1 MMDRMSKTGNQHT
14 TKTPIVVM
22 SVCVSLGHTSTL
34 RKLCPASCSHE
45 YSAER
50 RLRAA
55 TKNCALDIC
64 MALGP
69 PRGRWLPGLYIG
81 TTEVVTRFVLPPA
94 ERCLDAEG
102 GCLEEDERRGKKSRI
117 CPFSRPEGRPARRRL
132 AQPPLRLEEDGGQS
146 GPCGRG
152 WSERRGAVA
161 VKLPEVTRFVL
172 PPAERCPDGEGG
184 CLDEDERRGKNPSA

>member
-1 MMDRMSKTGNQHT
+1 MSMMGRMSKTGNQRT

-55 TKNCALDIC
+55 TKNCALDFC
-64 MALGP
+64 MAIGP

-117 CPFSRPEGRPARRRL
+117 CPCSSEKDTR
-132 AQPPLRLEEDGGQS
+132 EDGGQS

-152 WSERRGAVA
+152 WSERRSSVP
-161 VKLPEVTRFVL
+161 VKLPNS
-172 PPAERCPDGEGG
+172 DG
-184 CLDEDERRGKNPSA
+184 LRRNSPQVSKRTSEAHRGPR

>member
-1 MMDRMSKTGNQHT
+1 MMDRMSKTGNQRT

-55 TKNCALDIC
+55 TKNCALDFC
-64 MALGP
+64 MAIGP

-94 ERCLDAEG
+94 ERCPDGEG

-117 CPFSRPEGRPARRRL
+117 CPFSSARGETRPKTSGPTPSPAR
-132 AQPPLRLEEDGGQS
+132 EDGGQS

-152 WSERRGAVA
+152 VS
-161 VKLPEVTRFVL
+161 
-172 PPAERCPDGEGG
+172 GEA
-184 CLDEDERRGKNPSA
+184 P